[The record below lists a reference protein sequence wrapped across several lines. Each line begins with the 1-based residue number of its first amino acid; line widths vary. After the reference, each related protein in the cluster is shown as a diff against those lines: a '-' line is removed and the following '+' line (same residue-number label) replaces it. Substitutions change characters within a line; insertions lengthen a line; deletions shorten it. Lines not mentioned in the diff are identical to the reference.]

1 MRGNMLV
8 VAALAVVILAMTPA
22 LAGAPGDP
30 FASLGAERQPELRT
44 APALSLPALDGGT
57 VRLPQDFRG
66 KAVLLSFFTTT

>member
-1 MRGNMLV
+1 MRGNMHI
-8 VAALAVVILAMTPA
+8 VAALAVVMLAMTPV

-30 FASLGAERQPELRT
+30 FTSLGGERQRELRT

-66 KAVLLSFFTTT
+66 KAVLISFFTTT